1 MKRSIFLFI
10 LAVCTTGIVNGA
22 NILILSGV
30 PSPSHSIWLRPL
42 MNGLAARG
50 HNVTVVSPDVEKKP
64 PKNVTY
70 IHLENIYDEMYNS
83 SDRILPD
90 FFEMHKSPLQTLG
103 MLDEFSIVWCKIGI
117 KSNGFKQ
124 LMSYPTKFKFDL
136 FMSDYMSGPCFA
148 SLLMH
153 RFGNPPYIPVAPY
166 NALATSSP
174 LIGSYAYS
182 GAIPNHS
189 YDVPVSMSFLERL
202 QNWFYDLYEI
212 VRKDVYL
219 YPESDAIIQQIFPN
233 APSAK
238 DLQSSIRL
246 LFINTNPLIQY
257 KEPQMPNVIS
267 VGGMQIRDPKPLPED
282 LNSIV
287 SKAKNGFILFSLG
300 SNARSDTLGPDRIR
314 QILTAMKALPQYHF
328 LWKFESDES
337 KLPMKVPDNV
347 YIRAWMPQNDLLAH
361 PNIKLFITHSGLLST
376 QEAIWNGVPIIGFPL
391 FADQFRN
398 INYCV
403 SLGVAKRLMV
413 QYLDAKDLIEA
424 IKDILNTRS
433 YSENMNRL
441 SRLFR
446 DQPESPLERA
456 IWWVEWVL
464 RNPDSDMLQSNAVKV
479 HWIQKYM
486 YDVLLFV
493 VAITVLVLFMIFK
506 IISKPISSW
515 QTSAKVKQ
523 S

>member
-1 MKRSIFLFI
+1 MNT
-10 LAVCTTGIVNGA
+10 LAE
-22 NILILSGV
+22 
-30 PSPSHSIWLRPL
+30 
-42 MNGLAARG
+42 RG
-50 HNVTVVSPDVEKKP
+50 HNVTIVSPDVEKNP
-64 PKNVTY
+64 PKNVSY
-70 IHLENIYDEMYNS
+70 IHLENLYSEMYNTS
-83 SDRILPD
+83 GRKIPD
-90 FFEMHKSPLQTLG
+90 FFEMHKKPLDLLRF
-103 MLDEFSIVWCKIGI
+103 LDEFSILCCKAGI
-117 KSNGFKQ
+117 KSKGFKQ
-124 LMSYPTKFKFDL
+124 LMDYPKELKFDL
-136 FMSDYMSGPCFA
+136 FMSDYMFGPCLA

-153 RFGNPPYIPVAPY
+153 RFGNPPYIPSAPY

-182 GAIPNHS
+182 GTIPNHS
-189 YDVPVSMSFLERL
+189 YDVPVAMTFWERL

-212 VRKDVYL
+212 ISKDVYL
-219 YPESDAIIQQIFPN
+219 YPESDAIIKQIFPN

-257 KEPQMPNVIS
+257 KEPLMPNVIP
-267 VGGMQIRDPKPLPED
+267 VGGMQIQKSKPLPED
-282 LNSIV
+282 LNRIV

-314 QILTAMKALPQYHF
+314 EILTAMKSLPQYLF

-337 KLPMKVPDNV
+337 KLPMKVPENV

-376 QEAIWNGVPIIGFPL
+376 QEAIWNGVPILGFPL

-413 QYLDAKDLIEA
+413 QYMHAVELVDSIT
-424 IKDILNTRS
+424 DILTNSS
-433 YSENMNRL
+433 YSDNMIRL

-446 DQPESPLERA
+446 DQPETPLQRA
-456 IWWVEWVL
+456 VWWVEWIL
-464 RNPDSDMLQSNAVKV
+464 RNPDSDMLQSSTINL
-479 HWIQKYM
+479 HWIKKYS
-486 YDVLLFV
+486 YDVFLFV
-493 VAITVLVLFMIFK
+493 VSVTLSLLYITLTMVNIMVKHLSERSQRK
-506 IISKPISSW
+506 E
-515 QTSAKVKQ
+515 KQ

>member
-1 MKRSIFLFI
+1 MKNQIFI
-10 LAVCTTGIVNGA
+10 LVLTFIPAFVSGA

-42 MNGLAARG
+42 MNGLAERG
-50 HNVTVVSPDVEKKP
+50 HNVTVVSPDIEKNP

-70 IHLENIYDEMYNS
+70 IHLENIYDEMYNTS
-83 SDRILPD
+83 NRQMLD
-90 FFEMHKSPLQTLG
+90 FFEMHKSPMSILR
-103 MLDEFSIVWCKIGI
+103 MLDEFTIVCCKAGI
-117 KSNGFKQ
+117 KSKGFKQ
-124 LMSYPTKFKFDL
+124 LMSYPENFKFDL
-136 FMSDYMSGPCFA
+136 FMSDYMFGPCFA
-148 SLLMH
+148 SLLMY

-166 NALATSSP
+166 NALATSAP

-182 GAIPNHS
+182 GSIPNHS
-189 YDVPVSMSFLERL
+189 YDVQESMNFWERL
-202 QNWFYDLYEI
+202 QNWYYDLYEI
-212 VRKDVYL
+212 IMKDIYL
-219 YPESDAIIQQIFPN
+219 YPESDAILKQVFPN
-233 APSAK
+233 APRTK

-246 LFINTNPLIQY
+246 LFINNNPLIQY
-257 KEPQMPNVIS
+257 KEPQMPNVIP
-267 VGGMQIRDPKPLPED
+267 VGGMQIRKAKPLPED
-282 LNSIV
+282 LDRIV
-287 SKAKNGFILFSLG
+287 RSAKNGFILFSLG

-314 QILTAMKALPQYHF
+314 EILIAMKALPQYQF
-328 LWKFESDES
+328 IWKFESDES
-337 KLPMKVPDNV
+337 KLPMKVPENV
-347 YIRAWMPQNDLLAH
+347 FIRAWMPQNDLLAH

-413 QYLDAKDLIEA
+413 QYLQADDLIAA

-433 YSENMNRL
+433 YSENIKRL
-441 SRLFR
+441 SQLFR

-464 RNPDSDMLQSNAVKV
+464 RNPDSEMLQPSAVNV

-493 VAITVLVLFMIFK
+493 ITSVILILFIIFK
-506 IISKPISSW
+506 IVTKMLAQLQLNI
-515 QTSAKVKQ
+515 KVKQ